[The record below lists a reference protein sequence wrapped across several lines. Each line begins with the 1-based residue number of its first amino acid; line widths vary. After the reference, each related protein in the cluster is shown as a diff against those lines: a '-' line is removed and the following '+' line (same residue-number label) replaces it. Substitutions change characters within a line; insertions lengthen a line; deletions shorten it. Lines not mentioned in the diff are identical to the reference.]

1 MPTVFLSYARAD
13 AENVDRIAADLK
25 AEGIN
30 VWLDRDQLAP
40 GESWVKQIES
50 AISRSDFLLFF
61 ISRNSLKSKWAMVEY
76 RAAFTSLKEAG
87 GTRIIPV
94 LLEEVGELP
103 SFLASIQ
110 YADFTKSYYA
120 GVRSLVRAFQ
130 DPVGPKPN
138 EIIDPKKLAQQVA
151 GEVAKILGL
160 EQAIVRRTSSYS
172 DQNLVFVIMPFLP
185 DMEPIYE
192 GIASAANE
200 VGLRAMRVKDLE
212 GDYRITDKI
221 IEMIQSAR
229 FLVADLSH
237 ERPNVYFELG
247 YARGL
252 GKLVV
257 TIARKGSTIHFDVKD
272 WKYLEYVDSRTLER
286 DLKKRFEFELGSPS
300 GNLMGFVRG

>member
-1 MPTVFLSYARAD
+1 M
-13 AENVDRIAADLK
+13 VDRIGADLK

-30 VWLDRDQLAP
+30 VWLDRDRLTP
-40 GESWVKQIES
+40 GESWVEQIEG

-61 ISRNSLKSKWAMVEY
+61 ISRNSLKSKWAMTEY
-76 RAAFTSLKEAG
+76 QAAFAALRKAG

-103 SFLASIQ
+103 PFLAHIQ

-120 GVRSLVRAFQ
+120 GVRSLVRALQ
-130 DPVGPKPN
+130 DPTGPKPN
-138 EIIDPKKLAQQVA
+138 EIINPKKLAQQVA

-160 EQAIVRRTSSYS
+160 EQAAAPRTSSS
-172 DQNLVFVIMPFLP
+172 LDQNLVFVIMSFLP
-185 DMEPIYE
+185 DMEPIFE
-192 GIASAANE
+192 GIASAANA
-200 VGLRAMRVKDLE
+200 VGLTAKRVKDIE

-229 FLVADLSH
+229 LIVVDLTH

-252 GKLVV
+252 GKRVV
-257 TIARKGSTIHFDVKD
+257 TIARKESTIHFDVKH
-272 WKYLEYVDSRTLER
+272 WKYLEYVDSRLLER
-286 DLKKRFEFELGSPS
+286 DLKKRFEHELA
-300 GNLMGFVRG
+300 LAHE